1 MATPTTNVVRWSAL
15 VGGIFYG
22 IFHQSTLQAKYDE
35 KKAAHA
41 VHHRAHL
48 IEEAKKAYAAKKA
61 EKTAGSGLITDIE
74 DPKFDLEK
82 VIESWTKDS

>member
-1 MATPTTNVVRWSAL
+1 MATPTVNVVRWSAL
-15 VGGIFYG
+15 IAGITYG

-35 KKAAHA
+35 DKAKHHA
-41 VHHRAHL
+41 AHRAHL
-48 IEEAKKAYAAKKA
+48 VEEAKKAYAAKKA
-61 EKTAGSGLITDIE
+61 AKSGGSSLITDPE